1 MRKIYQ
7 TAVLVLA
14 VLALCWY
21 SIVPLE
27 KQLKLGKDLR
37 GGVSLVYAV
46 QIKQDENAKQVLD
59 QTINVLKQRINP
71 TGTLDITFVA
81 QGNDRIEVTMPLPSN
96 KVRALRAVF
105 EEELQQLG
113 RTAMTEA
120 KFDSI
125 VRQDTA
131 GREKAIADLFK
142 DSAPLKAKLQA
153 ALAAADEAA
162 TARDAERAARA
173 ANRSGPEYDALVV
186 AAGEAISRFD
196 VARAEFFK
204 GVVSPE
210 EVRRILSLSPKTRSL
225 EDPQAKD
232 PAQKRIVIESPR
244 ERGIQSLKEAHPEAV
259 SQIDRIIAAQDAYL
273 KERTTLDDPQD
284 LIKLLK
290 GAGVISFRITVDP
303 AATGGSNITTDED
316 RLRTELRTR
325 GAQNVRSTDARW
337 YKVNQI
343 ENWYNSTG
351 ELAFLQANPAAFF
364 ASRGYVGDM
373 SKEGEYYIL
382 CWDVRGKRL
391 TADEGDWRVKGAHE
405 SADELGKPSIAFQMD
420 PVGGNLL
427 GAMTREPAKANNK
440 MAILLDDQ
448 VYTAPRL
455 LNAISRSGQITGVD
469 EREEREYVIRV
480 LNAGSLQAKLSP
492 KPLSIQS
499 IGPALGADNLQKGL
513 KAGLIALV
521 VVGGFMVVYYFGCGI
536 IAVIALFSNAL
547 IIVGLMA
554 IAKAAFTMPGIAGV
568 ILTFGMAVDANVL
581 IYERIREEMNRGADL
596 KTAVRLGFSKALSS
610 IVDGNVTNLIVCV
623 VLAYVGTP
631 EVKGFAITM
640 GIGVMA
646 TLFAALVITR
656 LIFDILVLKLGWRST
671 TMLSMAVPAI
681 QKVLTPKIN
690 WLRYRYVF
698 IALSTIY
705 VSMGLYAVFLR
716 GEKMLHIEFL
726 GGTQVEVQFAKDPK
740 TGVPITLERA
750 EVEER
755 IRKAAADLPK
765 DDPYRAELQAAD
777 VTPINPDESGV
788 RSNWFLVKT
797 TATDEATVRNVVGKG
812 LAGLISEDREL
823 RFDGMDQPDWR
834 KAPVYRVDRV
844 TLGDVIERPALRSDI
859 KRFEGGVAIVID
871 KMDPPVTLE
880 SIKSRIEKKRGS
892 PEFSD
897 TLSRTTEYYVLSGDD
912 SAVSSFALIVRD
924 DSASFMADEDRW
936 ADTVARREWNL
947 VRDSLTVP
955 STSASV
961 QNFSPAI
968 ASTFKAQAIAAVLL
982 SFVLIAIYIWVRF
995 KGARYSLAAII
1006 ALLHDVL
1013 TVIGAVALCEILWDN
1028 SSTQAFANSLGL
1040 MPFKIDLNM
1049 IAAMLTVA
1057 GYSLNDTI
1065 IIMDRIRETKGKL
1078 VHASADIINSA
1089 INQTISRTIITSGT
1103 TLLSAAILYSF
1114 GGDGVRPFAFALL
1127 VGIGIGTYSS
1137 IAVAAPIVWSRKHE
1151 GAEEDQLG
1159 VIPGATT

>member
-46 QIKQDENAKQVLD
+46 QIKQDENAKAVLD

-81 QGNDRIEVTMPLPSN
+81 QGNDRIEVTMPLPSD
-96 KVRALRAVF
+96 KVKGLKAAF
-105 EEELQQLG
+105 EAELQQLG
-113 RTAMTEA
+113 RTAMSEA
-120 KFDSI
+120 RFDSI
-125 VRQDTA
+125 VRMDAA
-131 GREKAIADLFK
+131 GREKAIAELFK
-142 DSAPLKAKLQA
+142 EESVQKTKLQA
-153 ALAAADEAA
+153 ALAAADEANA
-162 TARDAERAARA
+162 AKESERAARA
-173 ANRSGPEYDALVV
+173 ANKSGPEYDALVV
-186 AAGEAISRFD
+186 TAGEAIGKFD
-196 VARAEFFK
+196 AARAEFFK
-204 GVVSPE
+204 GVVAPE
-210 EVRRILSLSPKTRSL
+210 EVARILNLSNKTRML

-232 PAQKRIVIESPR
+232 PAQKRIVVESPR
-244 ERGIQSLKEAHPEAV
+244 ERGIKALKAAHPEATA
-259 SQIDRIIAAQDAYL
+259 QIDRIIAAQDAFL

-284 LIKLLK
+284 LIRLLK

-303 AATGGSNITTDED
+303 AAAGGGNITTDED

-343 ENWYNSTG
+343 ENWYTSTA
-351 ELAFLQANPAAFF
+351 ELAFLQADPAAFF

-373 SKEGEYYIL
+373 SREGEYYIL

-391 TADEGDWRVKGAHE
+391 TADEGDWRVKGAQE

-420 PVGGNLL
+420 PLGGTLL
-427 GAMTREPAKANNK
+427 GNMTREPAKTNNK

-455 LNAISRSGQITGVD
+455 QSAISRSGQITGVD
-469 EREEREYVIRV
+469 EREERDYVIRV

-499 IGPALGADNLQKGL
+499 IGPALGADNLQNGL
-513 KAGLIALV
+513 KAGLVALV
-521 VVGGFMVVYYFGCGI
+521 VVSGFMIVYYFGCGI
-536 IAVIALFSNAL
+536 IAVVALLANAL
-547 IIVGLMA
+547 MIVGMMA
-554 IAKAAFTMPGIAGV
+554 LAKAAFTMPGIAGV

-581 IYERIREEMNRGADL
+581 IYERMREEMNRGAEL

-631 EVKGFAITM
+631 EVKGFAVTM
-640 GIGVMA
+640 GIGVVA

-656 LIFDILVLKLGWRST
+656 LVFDVLVLKFGWKRTS
-671 TMLSMAVPAI
+671 MLPMAVPAI
-681 QKVLTPKIN
+681 QRALTPRVN
-690 WLRYRYVF
+690 WMRMRYVF
-698 IALSTIY
+698 FTLSTIY
-705 VSMGLYAVFLR
+705 VAMGLYAVFVR
-716 GEKMLHIEFL
+716 GDKMLHIEFL

-740 TGVPITLERA
+740 TGTPITLERA
-750 EVEER
+750 EVEDR
-755 IRKAAADLPK
+755 IRKAAADLSQ
-765 DDPYRAELQAAD
+765 DDPSRTELQSVD
-777 VTPINPDESGV
+777 VTPINPDVSGV

-797 TATDEATVRNVVGKG
+797 TAIDEATVRKVVGKG

-823 RFDGMDQPDWR
+823 RFDSMEQADWR
-834 KAPVYRVDRV
+834 KAPVYRVDRAV
-844 TLGDVIERPALRSDI
+844 LGDVIERAAVRSDVR
-859 KRFEGGVAIVID
+859 KFEGGVAIVVD
-871 KMDPPVTLE
+871 KIEPAVSLDSLRA
-880 SIKSRIEKKRGS
+880 RIEKKRGS
-892 PEFSD
+892 PEYSD
-897 TLSRTTEYYVLSGDD
+897 TLSRTSEFYVLAGDE
-912 SAVSSFALIVRD
+912 SAVSAVAVLIRD
-924 DSASFMADEDRW
+924 ESASFMADEDRW
-936 ADTVARREWNL
+936 ADSLAKREWNL

-995 KGARYSLAAII
+995 KGARFSMAAVV
-1006 ALLHDVL
+1006 ATLHDVL
-1013 TVIGAVALCEILWDN
+1013 TVIGAVALCGIIWEMPSLHG
-1028 SSTQAFANSLGL
+1028 FAHTLGL
-1040 MPFKIDLNM
+1040 KPFKIDLNM
-1049 IAAMLTVA
+1049 VAAMLAVA

-1065 IIMDRIRETKGKL
+1065 IIMDRIREIKGKL
-1078 VHASADIINSA
+1078 PYASADMINDA
-1089 INQTISRTIITSGT
+1089 INHTISRTIITSGT
-1103 TLLSAAILYSF
+1103 TVLCSLILYIF
-1114 GGDGVRPFAFALL
+1114 GGEGVRPFAFALL

-1137 IAVAAPIVWSRKHE
+1137 IAVAGPIVWSRK
-1151 GAEEDQLG
+1151 GNAAQDAPKG
-1159 VIPGATT
+1159 VVANAT